1 MLDPLEARQS
11 TAQQAYASLR
21 EAIVSG
27 ALKPD
32 TRLYEQR
39 LATELGV
46 SRTPVREALA
56 MLEAEELVVSVLNRG
71 TIVRRVTVEEVKAT
85 YEVRAVLEGHGSR
98 LAAERIGEDELARLR
113 RLDEE
118 MKQAMRRKTAP
129 AGTRVRLLGELNADF
144 HKTIAAAAKNPVLL
158 RTILTLLNAPL
169 YARAYY
175 SYSDPLKRASIS
187 DHGRMI
193 ELLESRDPEACE
205 RFWQDH
211 LYRGCDYLIQR
222 LDVAGA
228 AQ

>member
-71 TIVRRVTVEEVKAT
+71 TIVRRVTSAEVKAT
-85 YEVRAVLEGHGSR
+85 YDVRAVLEGHASR
-98 LAAERIGEDELARLR
+98 LAAERIGADQLTRLR
-113 RLDEE
+113 ELDDE
-118 MKQAMRRKTAP
+118 MKRTMRRKTAP
-129 AGTRVRLLGELNADF
+129 ADLHIRLLGELNAEF
-144 HKTIAAAAKNPVLL
+144 HKSIAAAAENPVLL
-158 RTILTLLNAPL
+158 RMILVLLSAPL

-175 SYSDPLKRASIS
+175 SYSDPRKRASIA

-193 ELLESRDPEACE
+193 GLLESGDPEACE
-205 RFWQDH
+205 QFWQEH
-211 LYRGCDYLIQR
+211 LYRGRDYLIR
-222 LDVAGA
+222 HLDALENGG
-228 AQ
+228 